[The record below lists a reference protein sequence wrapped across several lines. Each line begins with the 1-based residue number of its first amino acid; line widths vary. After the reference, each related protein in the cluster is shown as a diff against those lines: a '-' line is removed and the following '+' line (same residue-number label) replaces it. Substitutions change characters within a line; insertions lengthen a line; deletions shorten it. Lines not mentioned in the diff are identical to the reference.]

1 VAVSRNPFVLGLLTS
16 VLLHLATNI
25 NNNNNFLHADNAI
38 IPKNDAEESVW
49 NPLETNINSL
59 KEVTQPNYIRPR
71 FLRDEINMTQNLFVG
86 FLVVE
91 SSPRNFLYYHN
102 TTSRDHVQKTVVF
115 ADRNSSFKNE
125 SNTVL
130 LKKNSMQQMLEYIS
144 IHHHDYSFYLL
155 LQSDSLVNGQ
165 QLAQLVRNLTFVQDV
180 VLGVERNA
188 KNRYCDTER
197 GMLINNNA
205 LKRILKKPFNSDK
218 IECESQINGVQYKAV
233 SSDADFGISVPLV
246 VNGLKSESTYV
257 KAASSLLK
265 IQANHLESAIAG
277 LNQEIETFVAESEF
291 VEDDWPNV
299 VHKPHI
305 GVDRFD
311 NEEYDYIYVSSEQ
324 EDSEATKEIPTD
336 AAILDL
342 LNKMAEDCSP
352 GQHAKVLRGWRKVD
366 MNVGVKWL
374 LELQV
379 SGDNNKPRKTD
390 CSVLQEFS
398 EPLMVSLPFVTEST
412 KISVV
417 VPVSEEDLGNV
428 LIFLNGFAK
437 TCLEKNERVFLML
450 VFLYTKEHPDKNN
463 NRDFYKGV
471 KQAALQLSKK
481 FKKKDKGSMILWY
494 SMQLKDGPPTPL
506 ELMDLLTQKLDS
518 KSIILLGSPYMELH
532 SDYLNRVRMNTIEGR
547 LSFSP
552 IPFTQFHPQIT
563 DNKEVG
569 ASISFNTSIGHFDN
583 MNHHH
588 FSFYK
593 SDYQYVRGKLDIASV
608 VKEEELFTSHQLKE
622 FPMEV
627 FRLSA
632 LFQKYGYLR
641 TGDGA
646 VQNSKSLHVLRAPEP
661 SLRLRYKKVLC
672 SDATPNQVHTDCL
685 RAMRSSLGTRGQ
697 LAQLFLEEHP

>member
-1 VAVSRNPFVLGLLTS
+1 
-16 VLLHLATNI
+16 
-25 NNNNNFLHADNAI
+25 
-38 IPKNDAEESVW
+38 
-49 NPLETNINSL
+49 
-59 KEVTQPNYIRPR
+59 
-71 FLRDEINMTQNLFVG
+71 
-86 FLVVE
+86 
-91 SSPRNFLYYHN
+91 
-102 TTSRDHVQKTVVF
+102 
-115 ADRNSSFKNE
+115 
-125 SNTVL
+125 
-130 LKKNSMQQMLEYIS
+130 
-144 IHHHDYSFYLL
+144 
-155 LQSDSLVNGQ
+155 
-165 QLAQLVRNLTFVQDV
+165 
-180 VLGVERNA
+180 
-188 KNRYCDTER
+188 
-197 GMLINNNA
+197 
-205 LKRILKKPFNSDK
+205 
-218 IECESQINGVQYKAV
+218 
-233 SSDADFGISVPLV
+233 
-246 VNGLKSESTYV
+246 
-257 KAASSLLK
+257 
-265 IQANHLESAIAG
+265 
-277 LNQEIETFVAESEF
+277 
-291 VEDDWPNV
+291 
-299 VHKPHI
+299 
-305 GVDRFD
+305 
-311 NEEYDYIYVSSEQ
+311 
-324 EDSEATKEIPTD
+324 
-336 AAILDL
+336 LDL

-672 SDATPNQVHTDCL
+672 SDATPNQVHADCL